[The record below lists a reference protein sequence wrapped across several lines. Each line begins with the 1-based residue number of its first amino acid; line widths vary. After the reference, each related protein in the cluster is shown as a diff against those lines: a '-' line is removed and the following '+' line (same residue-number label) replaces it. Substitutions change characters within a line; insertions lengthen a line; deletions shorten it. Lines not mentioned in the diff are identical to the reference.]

1 MCLSRHLI
9 DHVFWTQ
16 ESDEK
21 MTTAQESVD
30 KIVHSEAFQKARRVY
45 WMSAPEAPLDR
56 RTQDLK
62 GLRVFTDVEI
72 ADESA
77 AGHRRIAAELQAIF
91 DKVEEWRLAR
101 SKHYS
106 KPERQAV
113 LGMLTREKVLLDLA
127 EVLEG

>member
-1 MCLSRHLI
+1 MKTAR
-9 DHVFWTQ
+9 
-16 ESDEK
+16 ESADDI
-21 MTTAQESVD
+21 ANSP
-30 KIVHSEAFQKARRVY
+30 AFKKAAEIY
-45 WMSAPEAPLDR
+45 WSHAPEAKLDR

-77 AGHRRIAAELQAIF
+77 VGHRRIAAELQAIF
-91 DKVEEWRLAR
+91 DKIEEWRLTR
-101 SKHYS
+101 SVHFS
-106 KPERQAV
+106 MPERQAV